1 MLVMSIFYI
10 AGFFSPI
17 AKGKIGHGA
26 NLLKTWK
33 KLSEV
38 TAGTTYVTVY
48 FKEILKGEFKA
59 GGMFDN
65 SYFDNLF

>member
-38 TAGTTYVTVY
+38 TAGTMYVTVN
-48 FKEILKGEFKA
+48 FKENFIG
-59 GGMFDN
+59 
-65 SYFDNLF
+65 